1 MKLKAKGGDY
11 MKRLIRKDD
20 GSITLEAAMILPFFM
35 LFIVF
40 LATLI
45 RISVADMALYKAA
58 AETNEI
64 VVAHAYPAEVIRT
77 GVEDFA
83 KNKVQSVL
91 PGDLEVDHLTEWGNQ
106 ALEFFGVDAGASIA
120 NYLETLA
127 EESILQ
133 PILQDKFE
141 QAAGD
146 TFFNS
151 DNLEVTN
158 VILPSLA
165 GGSGGDYFQIE
176 VTYEIPISIPFVNRS
191 IILSKTASERLWTGS

>member
-1 MKLKAKGGDY
+1 

-165 GGSGGDYFQIE
+165 GGSGGDYFRIE